1 MELVPRE
8 IHDKQFHDE
17 WRGYNREEVDDF
29 LDRVADSLDQS
40 QRSNQSLT
48 ERVRQL
54 ESQLAQAREGE
65 QMLKKTLVTAQHHAE
80 EAVAA
85 ARSKADKMV
94 AEAGERGRALLDEA
108 RSKASSIE
116 SEARRRAQETER
128 VSEQRQRELE
138 SSIEKLRALEV
149 DTKQKLKAFLD
160 GQQRSLTSLS
170 ERRNALGGTTTA
182 RPGSP
187 RGAGSAGP
195 QPGGAGSAGP
205 QPGGAGSAG
214 PQPGG
219 AGQPPPRRQQSAP
232 GATPPQQHSPPPQEG
247 QGQRQEW
254 AGSGTGA
261 ASPERLTGADAA
273 GPLLGQP
280 QDSHGTES
288 PAHEGEDEESAARR
302 TLRSLFGRDEE

>member
-40 QRSNQSLT
+40 QRSNQSLS

-94 AEAGERGRALLDEA
+94 AEAGERGRAMLDEA

-138 SSIEKLRALEV
+138 SSIEKLRALEA

-170 ERRNALGGTTTA
+170 ERRTALGGATTA
-182 RPGSP
+182 RPQHGGSGQP
-187 RGAGSAGP
+187 PPQRQQPAPGATPPQQQSPPQQGQGQRGAGSAGP
-195 QPGGAGSAGP
+195 QHGGAGSAGP
-205 QPGGAGSAG
+205 QAQQGAGTG
-214 PQPGG
+214 PV
-219 AGQPPPRRQQSAP
+219 
-232 GATPPQQHSPPPQEG
+232 
-247 QGQRQEW
+247 
-254 AGSGTGA
+254 
-261 ASPERLTGADAA
+261 SPERLTGADAA
-273 GPLLGQP
+273 GPLLGQE
-280 QDSHGTES
+280 QERETEP

-302 TLRSLFGRDEE
+302 TLQSLFGRDEE